1 MQKIPFSILLVEDN
15 CFDQHITHQLIERTS
30 LQNAQLTICDS
41 AIDALD
47 LLTSEYFDCCLFD
60 LSMPG
65 KGGQW
70 LLEEYLK
77 VANNQTAM
85 IALTDNRDPAL
96 VAELMQ
102 KGAHGYIAKNAMSP
116 TVIESK
122 ITAAINFR
130 NIQHSLYQQAHEDT
144 LTSLLNRN
152 AFSKQLSRLLPRLT
166 AGNQEGILLFLDID
180 NFKQINDTYG
190 HAVGDAIL
198 KKFSA
203 KLSVC
208 CRPQDILGRLGG
220 DEFVIFMPNT
230 PLSEAELIMNR
241 LQYQLRTE
249 VLCGTHAITVSTSI
263 GAACFPTHGHTQEQ
277 LLHVA
282 DQALYQSKRNGRARL
297 SVYQQNNMSV

>member
-1 MQKIPFSILLVEDN
+1 MQEIPFSMLLVEDN
-15 CFDQHITHQLIERTS
+15 PFDQQITRQLIERTS
-30 LQNAQLTICDS
+30 LNNAQLSISDC
-41 AIDALD
+41 AADALS
-47 LLTSEYFDCCLFD
+47 LLTSEHFDCCLFD

-65 KGGQW
+65 KNGQW

-77 VANNQTAM
+77 VAANQTAM

-102 KGAHGYIAKNAMSP
+102 TGAHGYIAKSAMSP
-116 TVIESK
+116 ALIESK
-122 ITAAINFR
+122 ISAAINFR
-130 NIQHSLYQQAHEDT
+130 NAQHALYQQAHEDT

-152 AFSKQLSRLLPRLT
+152 AFTKQVSRLLPRLA
-166 AGNQEGILLFLDID
+166 AGSQEGILLFLDID
-180 NFKQINDTYG
+180 NFKQINDSYG

-198 KKFSA
+198 KKFST

-241 LQYQLRTE
+241 LQFQLRSE

-263 GAACFPTHGHTQEQ
+263 GAACFPTHGSTLEK
-277 LLHVA
+277 LLHFA

-297 SVYQQNNMSV
+297 SVYQHNNMSV